1 MPVLYP
7 GVNIDLG
14 LFPMSLPKRFWKK
27 EKLTVWRKMEITLL
41 CIFIDNRKKT
51 QLTTSSDVIE
61 NQTGSTVIC
70 AELTD
75 PEIQPDHTTYSNDAD
90 PNLPKIIVDPEYT
103 TEFEKESTKGKTI
116 LS

>member
-1 MPVLYP
+1 MC
-7 GVNIDLG
+7 
-14 LFPMSLPKRFWKK
+14 LPKRFWKK

-41 CIFIDNRKKT
+41 CFFIDNRKKT

-75 PEIQPDHTTYSNDAD
+75 PQNQPDHATFENDAD
-90 PNLPKIIVDPEYT
+90 SNLPKIIVDPANST
-103 TEFEKESTKGKTI
+103 KIEKEQTKGKTTM
-116 LS
+116 S